1 MFHQNQTKKFKTTK
15 QLKLMVWTLQQL
27 HSSVHGA
34 GLWAG
39 VCRAGVGVVC
49 VSGVSRPTWVVQSG
63 SSSIPQS
70 GAEEAVKTCSDLN
83 TVGGLWRSSANRITE
98 EVKGRASWER
108 VGRRLHSPALK
119 HEGNLR
125 ITGLR
130 ITELLVG
137 YFRGEKSQRINRDSQ
152 DVLIYRSR
160 RTVVI
165 ASEHLW
171 ASSADGR
178 APGFKPTPVGPT
190 CEITSS
196 HEALGPK
203 NTFPINLYW
212 ERSLLNL
219 LLERHNETWLVSLSE
234 SDPFSPVT
242 LGKSRRD
249 APLNYSVFKLAGS

>member
-1 MFHQNQTKKFKTTK
+1 M
-15 QLKLMVWTLQQL
+15 
-27 HSSVHGA
+27 SGRCGC
-34 GLWAG
+34 GL
-39 VCRAGVGVVC
+39 C
-49 VSGVSRPTWVVQSG
+49 
-63 SSSIPQS
+63 
-70 GAEEAVKTCSDLN
+70 
-83 TVGGLWRSSANRITE
+83 VGGLSSYLSCSVRVQQHPTERRWRSCEDLQRSEHCGRIMRSSANRITE